1 MGGAATRGVV
11 TRTVLAT
18 LIVGALVLGLWL
30 MPGGAS
36 TAAKKTKTYSA
47 SDCAAI
53 QNIKNPSSSNSSF
66 GSQAKGEAQAFSAAA
81 KKVQDKSLKKS
92 LQGLSSFYNSLS
104 KANNVGSAGLAAAKH
119 AKAYGKALK
128 GFVKATIACVS
139 QVTIPP
145 ITIPSVTTPTTTSS
159 SSSTTSTSS
168 GSTSTS
174 TSTSSPTTT
183 TTTR

>member
-1 MGGAATRGVV
+1 MGAAAKRAVV
-11 TRTVLAT
+11 IRTVLAT
-18 LIVGALVLGLWL
+18 LIVGALVGGLWL

-53 QNIKNPSSSNSSF
+53 QNIKNPSSSNKSF
-66 GSQAKGEAQAFSAAA
+66 GAQAKGEAQAFSAAA
-81 KKVQDKSLKKS
+81 KKVEDKSLEKS
-92 LQGLSSFYNSLS
+92 LQGLSSFYNSLG
-104 KANNVGSAGLAAAKH
+104 KADNVASAGLAAAKH

-159 SSSTTSTSS
+159 STTSTSS
-168 GSTSTS
+168 ASTSTS

-183 TTTR
+183 TTR